1 MVGYNYQVIIY
12 GEIELQAIYLSTS
25 VYISDWLI
33 DNYQLVILIVITG
46 GTKNIGRLTCY
57 MYNMRIFIS

>member
-1 MVGYNYQVIIY
+1 MFRTAAEN
-12 GEIELQAIYLSTS
+12 LSTS

-46 GTKNIGRLTCY
+46 GTKNIGRITCY
-57 MYNMRIFIS
+57 MYDMRTFISFFFKMSHF

>member
-1 MVGYNYQVIIY
+1 MFRTAAEN
-12 GEIELQAIYLSTS
+12 LSTS

-46 GTKNIGRLTCY
+46 GTKNIGRITCY
-57 MYNMRIFIS
+57 MYDMRTFISFFF